1 MSIFDL
7 QFACKTGELE
17 KIQQAF
23 FQNPL
28 KINEKDS
35 QVILI

>member
-1 MSIFDL
+1 MISFDL
-7 QFACKTGELE
+7 QSACKTGELE

-23 FQNPL
+23 YKNPL

-35 QVILI
+35 QVNII